1 MVLAGMALLA
11 ACASVPQGPAS
22 GGTSL
27 AAALERGDLDGA
39 RRLLEGSTDGAAG
52 GPGSPGP
59 DWARLGVALAQEQR
73 WEEAASAFETS
84 LAARPG
90 EAPVQFDLAVAYRH
104 LGRYAAARDSYL
116 QAAAL
121 DPGDLDI
128 LYNLGILYELY
139 LNQPERALEAYA
151 RYVAGGGPEAG
162 RVRPWIDALERRRR
176 DDGGPD
182 R

>member
-1 MVLAGMALLA
+1 
-11 ACASVPQGPAS
+11 
-22 GGTSL
+22 
-27 AAALERGDLDGA
+27 
-39 RRLLEGSTDGAAG
+39 
-52 GPGSPGP
+52 
-59 DWARLGVALAQEQR
+59 VALARERR
-73 WEEAASAFETS
+73 WEEAASAFEAS

-90 EAPVQFDLAVAYRH
+90 EAPVHFDLAVAYRH

-151 RYVAGGGPEAG
+151 RYVAGGGPEAE